1 VKPRDSQ
8 LLVSIR
14 ELSVWQGVDCL
25 VGAVVLGVAAS
36 RLETAVGAGRALA
49 FVGAVLLGVLSIYCF
64 WLLLSIG
71 AFWIVRLEFI
81 VELFEGVY
89 QAGRWPVGIYPVGL
103 RVLLTFLVPLA
114 FAVTVPAQAI
124 AGLATGRT
132 LLAAVAFTAA
142 LAVVT
147 RWAWKQGL
155 RHYSGSMSSGN
166 AVKGRPGPAGDRQ
179 PWPNPTSRLR
189 PRKPCA
195 TPRSAVP
202 SGHVRWRRV
211 AWPSWRL
218 EMRKPVNL
226 NEALASFDDVYS
238 PRIVAHMNDYDV
250 RVAHAKGEHVWH
262 VHEET
267 DEFFLVLDGR
277 LDIAMRDAGGSE
289 TAVVLRTGDTF
300 VVPRGIEHKPS
311 SPGGAILMFEPT
323 GTSTTGDRH
332 EGEIPDHVDSTTGH
346 DLT

>member
-1 VKPRDSQ
+1 
-8 LLVSIR
+8 
-14 ELSVWQGVDCL
+14 
-25 VGAVVLGVAAS
+25 
-36 RLETAVGAGRALA
+36 
-49 FVGAVLLGVLSIYCF
+49 
-64 WLLLSIG
+64 
-71 AFWIVRLEFI
+71 
-81 VELFEGVY
+81 
-89 QAGRWPVGIYPVGL
+89 
-103 RVLLTFLVPLA
+103 
-114 FAVTVPAQAI
+114 
-124 AGLATGRT
+124 
-132 LLAAVAFTAA
+132 
-142 LAVVT
+142 
-147 RWAWKQGL
+147 
-155 RHYSGSMSSGN
+155 
-166 AVKGRPGPAGDRQ
+166 
-179 PWPNPTSRLR
+179 
-189 PRKPCA
+189 
-195 TPRSAVP
+195 
-202 SGHVRWRRV
+202 
-211 AWPSWRL
+211 
-218 EMRKPVNL
+218 MRKPVNL
-226 NEALASFDDVYS
+226 DEALASFDDVYS